1 MLVEPQKRDHLRA
14 GCCALHAIFPGGEQF
29 PVETRTVGVALA
41 FSISLMIFG
50 GFAPFIAT
58 WLIAQTGDPLSP
70 SYYLMA
76 TALLS
81 IIALMA
87 IERRAPHTVKV

>member
-1 MLVEPQKRDHLRA
+1 
-14 GCCALHAIFPGGEQF
+14 
-29 PVETRTVGVALA
+29 
-41 FSISLMIFG
+41 MIFG
-50 GFAPFIAT
+50 GFAPFLAT

-81 IIALMA
+81 IIALMT
-87 IERRAPHTVKV
+87 IERRGRLIP